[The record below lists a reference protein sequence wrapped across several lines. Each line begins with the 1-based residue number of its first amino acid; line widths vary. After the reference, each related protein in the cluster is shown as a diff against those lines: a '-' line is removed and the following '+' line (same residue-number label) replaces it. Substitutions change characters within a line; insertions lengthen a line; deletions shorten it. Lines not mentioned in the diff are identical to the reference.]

1 MIQHPAISS
10 RLAQELHRTHHDEAR
25 RSMLRRLART
35 RSAES
40 VTRTPARPY
49 GAASARVRAH
59 G

>member
-1 MIQHPAISS
+1 MIHHPEISS
-10 RLAQELHRTHHDEAR
+10 RLAQELQQTHRDEAR

-35 RSAES
+35 RSATS

-49 GAASARVRAH
+49 GVPSARVRAQ